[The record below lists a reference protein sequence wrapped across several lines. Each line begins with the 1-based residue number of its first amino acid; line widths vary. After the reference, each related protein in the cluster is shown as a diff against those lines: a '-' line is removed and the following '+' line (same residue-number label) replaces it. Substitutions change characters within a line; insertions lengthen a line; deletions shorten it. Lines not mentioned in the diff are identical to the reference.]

1 MRKCAVCGKKFT
13 PKTANALVCGDKC
26 YKKRKAD
33 LDKKRKCAKKADKP
47 VAKKADKPVKAKAK
61 KPLKANAV
69 EKIVLPKKAE
79 TKTAKK
85 PVKKL
90 AKKPVV
96 PALPD
101 GCDTMVDIKAG
112 NDFKV
117 CTLALFIAF
126 EAIGRLIKGG
136 KIKPC

>member
-1 MRKCAVCGKKFT
+1 MKKEMRKCAVCGKKFI

-47 VAKKADKPVKAKAK
+47 VAKKVDKPVKVKGE
-61 KPLKANAV
+61 KPFKANAV
-69 EKIVLPKKAE
+69 EKIVLPKKAKI
-79 TKTAKK
+79 KTVKK
-85 PVKKL
+85 P

-96 PALPD
+96 PALPK

-117 CTLALFIAF
+117 CTIALFIAF